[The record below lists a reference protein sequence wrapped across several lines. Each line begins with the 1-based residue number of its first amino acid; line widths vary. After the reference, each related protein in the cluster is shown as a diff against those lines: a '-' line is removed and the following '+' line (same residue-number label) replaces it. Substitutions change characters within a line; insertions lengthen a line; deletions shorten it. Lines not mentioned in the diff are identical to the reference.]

1 MSGGRQRTL
10 PQAWRAAEEEEEEE
24 EEEEAAD
31 DDLLLVAAAAAADPS
46 PVVGFCEAAGS
57 IWIYPTNYPVRG
69 YQVRMAHA
77 ALLGNTLV
85 CLPTGLGKTFVAAVV
100 MYNFYRWFPSGKV
113 LFLAPTKPLVAQQ
126 MEACARVMGIPGRHM
141 AEMTGGTQA
150 LSRREL
156 WTTKRVFFL
165 TPQIMVN
172 DLSRGTCPAVEI
184 KCLVIDEAH
193 KALGNHAYCQVV
205 RELSKYTN
213 QFRILALSA
222 TPGSDTK
229 AVQQVISNLLI
240 AQIELCAEDSPE
252 IQPYSH
258 ERQVEKIV
266 VPLGEEL
273 VEIQNAYIWVLETFA
288 GRLIKIG
295 VLARRDIP
303 SLTKYQII
311 LARDQYRKNPSSQ
324 NAGIHQG
331 IIEGDFALCIS
342 LYHGYELLLQMG
354 VRSLFIYL
362 CGIMDGS
369 KGLTRTKN
377 ELGRNEDFMKLYQQ
391 LRDMFSDTSLPSANG
406 NLYKSKTVFENKKEF
421 IYSHPKLR
429 KLEEIVI
436 EHFKSWQKIC
446 SGNASVDAVGT
457 RVMIFSSFR
466 DSVQEI
472 AEMLSRLNPVVR
484 VMTFVGHST
493 GKSTKGFTQKEQLEV
508 VKRFREGGYNTLVST
523 CVGEEGLDI
532 GEVDL
537 IICFDAQK
545 SPVRLVQRMGRT
557 GRRRQGRIVVILA
570 EGREER
576 TYNQSQSN
584 KRSIHKAISG
594 NKMLHFYQHSPRMIP
609 EGINPKLHK
618 MFITAEKYEPSNSRM
633 LSKERRSSSLQHKSA
648 LFSSVTGK
656 KQIQCHENWS
666 LSPEEFEIWDR
677 LYRIKESDG
686 VKEPV
691 LPQIQFETLENLEEI
706 SKHEEEATHK
716 LSLSEWRIW
725 QNRPFPVSM
734 VDHSDRCYHFISVME
749 MIELMR
755 HEQGDCS
762 YELEIQPHLRIEDVN
777 VQRNKSH
784 LSVTNSTFDQKAHS
798 SRKDMAH
805 RSKVKPFL
813 PDTNDTGSE
822 FFTTFKITKSKSPK
836 RTPGLNLEVPVL
848 PTHTNTSA
856 SCSAR
861 RLALVENTDQ
871 GSQKDEELQVTF
883 DLNECIDL
891 CDNSEST
898 IIHESAAIKEH
909 KTVDKACRSLETH
922 HADSGYSSFTV
933 EKSPVSSDLFYLP
946 ESYVDSFALVRP
958 SEEPSWLK
966 QVFSHVKSL
975 LSQSPPS
982 LNKLYD
988 FENMMRK
995 EETIC
1000 PFQKV
1005 ISDSYSETLQ
1015 DKVFPASSEVD
1026 CSLQLFEN
1034 PELRVTSELCA
1045 SVSTCFSK
1053 TISSSET
1060 AVVKAKEELH
1070 WNDSFDSLF
1079 DNEEFTEI
1087 QKKTPTINRTLTKNP
1102 SNKYFIQ
1109 KDKEDLEINK
1119 KNVIIDE
1126 EKSKHLFEDEHIY
1139 DTNNRSF
1146 SVSNKHLVRSDS
1158 GESVIR
1164 PVAERGSEWF
1174 TSEVCCVNADKT
1186 CKEQPISSKTTTT
1199 EMSGDVSVT
1208 EQFLD
1213 NDDLYDCS
1221 QELFSV
1227 NFELGFSIEEY
1238 ENEIFEENIN
1248 TNDTSKLNGASGSH
1262 ADVKSTEDKKKFL
1275 NDSSRL
1281 ETSPKRDCKSLESRD
1296 ISTPL
1301 PFRSRSMNDREG
1313 TEDATTAV
1321 PFLKSGDRRTRSG
1334 SPEALASA
1342 LSTPT
1347 SRKVMNIE
1355 AIRRIPM
1362 NVSSSARKE
1371 IPEVPLTDK
1380 VNKSPRRRNFGS
1392 SAMDALDSPLGR
1404 TENLE
1409 DTNLHSSRVSPA
1421 EGTSSESEEEIV
1433 FQRKNRKKKNVLKS
1447 PDVMNDSDFESPI
1460 RAIRKRRH
1468 PLNMSDVSSDDSM
1481 DFHKNSRRTTNSSSA
1496 AYNKKQLRSTKRQKV
1511 KSNYKNAARQFLD
1524 EEAELSQQDADD
1536 VSSDERDDAENELN
1550 SSLAQFLNDDVAV
1563 TQALNDCEMK
1573 GVYLKSVRSP
1583 ALGNRYKMVHRE
1595 FNNMAIFSQIPEQ
1608 DQAYAEDSFCVGDE
1622 EEETCKK
1629 SESSEEEVCV
1639 NFDLLNNESFT
1650 SGRKQYLTRRRKKLN
1665 QARMEGNYSVPMQK
1679 KKPSRIIVLSDSSG
1693 EETSVS
1699 NEKPMKT
1706 DCFRAEQENAKLP
1719 KSLPSVSSAQHKK
1732 VAGEIIVRQSVED
1745 KSQMLLGLKASV
1757 SEMLDFHPDHQV
1769 RGTCF
1774 PPAVTSSDSG
1784 KEDLQAPTEVESSL
1798 KNTCK
1803 STSVPSCSASTKP
1816 SSATALFSRAPLEKK
1831 PSLSILVDS
1840 REISSGAEVISSLK
1854 AVHGVKVQVCSL
1866 SSSDYIVSNRMA
1878 VERKFLSE
1886 LLNSANR
1893 NKVTQRIQRL
1903 QSMFERI
1910 CVIVEKD
1917 RIKAGE
1923 TSQFFQRTQYYDGVL
1938 SALVQA
1944 GVQILFSSCQEET
1957 AGLLKDLASVEQRK
1971 NAAIRVPTEV
1981 EGHKREMLN
1990 FYLSIPNLSYLAAL
2004 NMCHYFDSVKKMANS
2019 SPFDIATGAQVS
2031 PQKAEEIYRYLRY
2044 GFDVQMLPENLC
2056 AKGRS
2061 NAAAKS

>member
-1 MSGGRQRTL
+1 
-10 PQAWRAAEEEEEEE
+10 AA
-24 EEEEAAD
+24 
-31 DDLLLVAAAAAADPS
+31 
-46 PVVGFCEAAGS
+46 GFCAAAGS
-57 IWIYPTNYPVRG
+57 VWIYPTNYPVRG
-69 YQVRMAHA
+69 YQVRMARA

-100 MYNFYRWFPSGKV
+100 MYNFYRWFPW
-113 LFLAPTKPLVAQQ
+113 
-126 MEACARVMGIPGRHM
+126 
-141 AEMTGGTQA
+141 GTQA

-258 ERQVEKIV
+258 ERRVEKIV

-273 VEIQNAYIWVLETFA
+273 VEIQNAYIQVLETFA

-295 VLARRDIP
+295 VLARRDVP

-324 NAGIHQG
+324 NMGIHQG
-331 IIEGDFALCIS
+331 IIEGDFAVCIS

-354 VRSLFIYL
+354 LRSLFIYL
-362 CGIMDGS
+362 YGIMDGS

-391 LRDMFSDTSLPSANG
+391 LRDMFSDTSLASANG
-406 NLYKSKTVFENKKEF
+406 NVYKSKTVFENKKEL

-436 EHFKSWQKIC
+436 EHFTSWKKGC
-446 SGNASVDAVGT
+446 SDQVTTESTSVEAVDT

-472 AEMLSRLNPVVR
+472 AEMLSRLSPVVR

-545 SPVRLVQRMGRT
+545 SPIRLVQRMGRT

-584 KRSIHKAISG
+584 KKSIHKAISG

-648 LFSSVTGK
+648 LFSCVTGQ
-656 KQIQCHENWS
+656 KQIHCHENWS
-666 LSPEEFEIWDR
+666 LSPEEYEIWDR

-686 VKEPV
+686 VKEPI

-706 SKHEEEATHK
+706 SMHEEKGTHE

-725 QNRPFPVSM
+725 QNRPFPTSM

-762 YELEIQPHLRIEDVN
+762 YELEIKPHLQIEDVN

-784 LSVTNSTFDQKAHS
+784 LSVTSSTFGQKARS

-813 PDTNDTGSE
+813 PDTNDNGSE
-822 FFTTFKITKSKSPK
+822 FFSTFKITKTKTPK
-836 RTPGLNLEVPVL
+836 RTSGLNLEVPVL
-848 PTHTNTSA
+848 PPDINTSA
-856 SCSAR
+856 SYSAR
-861 RLALVENTDQ
+861 RLALAENTDQ
-871 GSQKDEELQVTF
+871 GSQKDEELEVTF
-883 DLNECIDL
+883 DLNEFIDL

-898 IIHESAAIKEH
+898 VIHESAAIKEY
-909 KTVDKACRSLETH
+909 KTVDKACRSLGTN

-933 EKSPVSSDLFYLP
+933 DKSPVSSDLFYLP
-946 ESYVDSFALVRP
+946 ESYADSFALVRP

-966 QVFSHVKSL
+966 QIFSHVKRL

-982 LNKLYD
+982 LKKLHD
-988 FENMMRK
+988 FENMMRN

-1000 PFQKV
+1000 PFQKA
-1005 ISDSYSETLQ
+1005 ISDSYSERLR
-1015 DKVFPASSEVD
+1015 DKVFPESSEVD
-1026 CSLQLFEN
+1026 CSLLLFEN
-1034 PELRVTSELCA
+1034 AELKVTSDLCA
-1045 SVSTCFSK
+1045 SVSTCFSR
-1053 TISSSET
+1053 TASSSET

-1079 DNEEFTEI
+1079 ENEEFTEI
-1087 QKKTPTINRTLTKNP
+1087 QKKTPTINRILTNNP
-1102 SNKYFIQ
+1102 SNKYFVGE
-1109 KDKEDLEINK
+1109 DKNHLEMNK

-1126 EKSKHLFEDEHIY
+1126 EKSIHLFEDDHIY
-1139 DTNNRSF
+1139 DTNNGNF
-1146 SVSNKHLVRSDS
+1146 SMNNKCLVKSDS
-1158 GESVIR
+1158 GESVVR

-1174 TSEVCCVNADKT
+1174 PSEVCCVNAGKT
-1186 CKEQPISSKTTTT
+1186 CEEQPMSSKTTTM
-1199 EMSGDVSVT
+1199 EMSGNISVT

-1227 NFELGFSIEEY
+1227 NFDLGFSIEEC
-1238 ENEIFEENIN
+1238 ENDIFEEALN
-1248 TNDTSKLNGASGSH
+1248 TNNTRKLNGASGSH
-1262 ADVKSTEDKKKFL
+1262 ADVKSTEDKKKLL
-1275 NDSSRL
+1275 NSSRL
-1281 ETSPKRDCKSLESRD
+1281 ETSPEGDCKSLERRD

-1301 PFRSRSMNDREG
+1301 PFQSRSMNDREG

-1321 PFLKSGDRRTRSG
+1321 PFLKSGDRRTGSG

-1342 LSTPT
+1342 PSTPT
-1347 SRKVMNIE
+1347 SRKVMNIK
-1355 AIRRIPM
+1355 AIKRIPM
-1362 NVSSSARKE
+1362 NIFSSDREK

-1380 VNKSPRRRNFGS
+1380 VNTSPHRQNFGS

-1404 TENLE
+1404 TEDLE
-1409 DTNLHSSRVSPA
+1409 DTNLHSSRVFPA

-1468 PLNMSDVSSDDSM
+1468 PLNMVSTCFDVSSDDSI
-1481 DFHKNSRRTTNSSSA
+1481 DFHKNSSRTTKSSSA
-1496 AYNKKQLRSTKRQKV
+1496 AYNKKQLRT
-1511 KSNYKNAARQFLD
+1511 RQFLD

-1536 VSSDERDDAENELN
+1536 VSSDESDDAENDLN
-1550 SSLAQFLNDDVAV
+1550 SSLAQFLNDDLEV
-1563 TQALNDCEMK
+1563 TQVLNDCEMK

-1583 ALGNRYKMVHRE
+1583 ALGNRYKMVHRA
-1595 FNNMAIFSQIPEQ
+1595 FNNVAIFSQIPEQ
-1608 DQAYAEDSFCVGDE
+1608 DQTYAEDSFCVGEE

-1650 SGRKQYLTRRRKKLN
+1650 SGRKHYLTRRRKKLN
-1665 QARMEGNYSVPMQK
+1665 QARMEENYSVPIQK

-1706 DCFRAEQENAKLP
+1706 DRFWAEQENAKSP
-1719 KSLPSVSSAQHKK
+1719 KSLPSVSSAQYKK
-1732 VAGEIIVRQSVED
+1732 IAGEIRVQSAES
-1745 KSQMLLGLKASV
+1745 KSEMLLGLKASV

-1769 RGTCF
+1769 RSTHF

-1784 KEDLQAPTEVESSL
+1784 KEDLQAPAEVESSL
-1798 KNTCK
+1798 KNTCR
-1803 STSVPSCSASTKP
+1803 STSVPPCSASTNP
-1816 SSATALFSRAPLEKK
+1816 STATALFSRDRLEKK
-1831 PSLSILVDS
+1831 PSLCILVDS

-1866 SSSDYIVSNRMA
+1866 SSSDYIVSNCMA

-1886 LLNSANR
+1886 LLNSVNR

-1903 QSMFERI
+1903 QSMFQRI

-1917 RIKAGE
+1917 RIKTGE
-1923 TSQFFQRTQYYDGVL
+1923 TSRFFQRTQYYDGVL

-1944 GVQILFSSCQEET
+1944 GVRILFSSCQEET
-1957 AGLLKDLASVEQRK
+1957 AGLLKDLALVEQRK
-1971 NAAIRVPTEV
+1971 NTAICVPTEV
-1981 EGHKREMLN
+1981 EGHKQEMLS

-2004 NMCHYFDSVKKMANS
+2004 NMCHYFGSVKKMANS
-2019 SPFDIATGAQVS
+2019 SPLDIATGAQVS
-2031 PQKAEEIYRYLRY
+2031 LQKAEEIYRYLHY

-2056 AKGRS
+2056 AKRRG

>member
-1 MSGGRQRTL
+1 MSGGRQQTL
-10 PQAWRAAEEEEEEE
+10 PQTWWAPKEEDEEEEKT
-24 EEEEAAD
+24 D
-31 DDLLLVAAAAAADPS
+31 DDQLLAAAAAAADPS
-46 PVVGFCEAAGS
+46 PVAGFCEVAGS

-77 ALLGNTLV
+77 ALVGNTLV

-126 MEACARVMGIPGRHM
+126 MEACARVMGIPARHM

-150 LSRREL
+150 LGRGEL

-213 QFRILALSA
+213 QFRILALTA

-273 VEIQNAYIWVLETFA
+273 VEIQNAYIRVLETFA

-311 LARDQYRKNPSSQ
+311 LARDQYRKNPSAQ

-369 KGLTRTKN
+369 KGLIRTKN

-391 LRDMFSDTSLPSANG
+391 LRDMFSDTSLASVNG
-406 NLYKSKTVFENKKEF
+406 NVYKSKTALENKKEF

-436 EHFKSWQKIC
+436 EHFKSWKKRC
-446 SGNASVDAVGT
+446 SDQVTTGSTSVDAGDT
-457 RVMIFSSFR
+457 RVMVFSSFR

-472 AEMLSRLNPVVR
+472 AEMLSRLSPVVR
-484 VMTFVGHST
+484 VMTFVGHSA

-508 VKRFREGGYNTLVST
+508 VKRFREGGYNTLIST

-545 SPVRLVQRMGRT
+545 SPIRLVQRMGRT

-576 TYNQSQSN
+576 TYNQSQCN

-594 NKMLHFYQHSPRMIP
+594 NKTLRFYQHSPRMIP

-633 LSKERRSSSLQHKSA
+633 LSKERRSGSLQRKSA
-648 LFSSVTGK
+648 LFSCVTDQ
-656 KQIQCHENWS
+656 KQIHCHENWS

-686 VKEPV
+686 IKEPV
-691 LPQIQFETLENLEEI
+691 LPQSRFETLENLEEV
-706 SKHEEEATHK
+706 SKREEEATHE

-725 QNRPFPVSM
+725 QNRAFPTAM

-755 HEQGDCS
+755 DEQGDCS

-777 VQRNKSH
+777 VRRNKSH
-784 LSVTNSTFDQKAHS
+784 LSTTTSTLDQKPRS
-798 SRKDMAH
+798 SGKDVAH
-805 RSKVKPFL
+805 RSKAKPSL
-813 PDTNDTGSE
+813 PDPDDNENE
-822 FFTTFKITKSKSPK
+822 FFTTFKITKPK
-836 RTPGLNLEVPVL
+836 PPKKTSGLNLEASVFPVG
-848 PTHTNTSA
+848 TNTSA
-856 SCSAR
+856 SYSAR

-871 GSQKDEELQVTF
+871 ASQKDEELEVTF

-898 IIHESAAIKEH
+898 IIHESAAIREH
-909 KTVDKACRSLETH
+909 KSVDQACRSLEMN
-922 HADSGYSSFTV
+922 HADSGYGSFTV
-933 EKSPVSSDLFYLP
+933 EISPVSSDLFYLP

-958 SEEPSWLK
+958 SEEPSLSK
-966 QVFSHVKSL
+966 GVFSHVKRL

-982 LNKLYD
+982 LDKLYD
-988 FENMMRK
+988 FENMMRN

-1005 ISDSYSETLQ
+1005 ISDTSSERLQ

-1026 CSLQLFEN
+1026 RSLLLLEN
-1034 PELRVTSELCA
+1034 PELKVTGESCA
-1045 SVSTCFSK
+1045 SVSNCFSK
-1053 TISSSET
+1053 TVSSSEA
-1060 AVVKAKEELH
+1060 AVKVEEELH
-1070 WNDSFDSLF
+1070 WDDSFDSLF
-1079 DNEEFTEI
+1079 ENEEFTEI
-1087 QKKTPTINRTLTKNP
+1087 QEKTPTVNQTLTNNP
-1102 SNKYFIQ
+1102 TNKYFVQ
-1109 KDKEDLEINK
+1109 KSKEDPEIDT

-1126 EKSKHLFEDEHIY
+1126 EKSIHLFEDDQAY
-1139 DTNNRSF
+1139 DANNGGF
-1146 SVSNKHLVRSDS
+1146 SSSNEHLVGSESGVSVAGPVGQRGCEGSASD
-1158 GESVIR
+1158 GTCRQR
-1164 PVAERGSEWF
+1164 PARGS
-1174 TSEVCCVNADKT
+1174 TAATQTAAGASGT
-1186 CKEQPISSKTTTT
+1186 QPPRDSH
-1199 EMSGDVSVT
+1199 GP
-1208 EQFLD
+1208 
-1213 NDDLYDCS
+1213 YDSS

-1227 NFELGFSIEEY
+1227 NFDLGFSIEEC
-1238 ENEIFEENIN
+1238 ESETFEEY
-1248 TNDTSKLNGASGSH
+1248 TNANNARKLNSASGGH
-1262 ADVKSTEDKKKFL
+1262 ADVKSTENKKKVL
-1275 NDSSRL
+1275 NDNSRL
-1281 ETSPKRDCKSLESRD
+1281 ETPPKWDCRSLERRD
-1296 ISTPL
+1296 ISPL
-1301 PFRSRSMNDREG
+1301 QSRSLKDREG
-1313 TEDATTAV
+1313 TEHTAAAG
-1321 PFLKSGDRRTRSG
+1321 PLLKSGGRRTGRG
-1334 SPEALASA
+1334 SPALP
-1342 LSTPT
+1342 TPA
-1347 SRKVMNIE
+1347 SRKVTNIE
-1355 AIRRIPM
+1355 ANKGIPR
-1362 NVSSSARKE
+1362 NVFSSAREE
-1371 IPEVPLTDK
+1371 IPEVPLTEK
-1380 VNKSPRRRNFGS
+1380 VNKSPRRQNFRS
-1392 SAMDALDSPLGR
+1392 PAMGALDSPLGR
-1404 TENLE
+1404 AESLE
-1409 DTNLHSSRVSPA
+1409 DADLCGSHLSPA

-1447 PDVMNDSDFESPI
+1447 PDVRNDSDLESPI
-1460 RAIRKRRH
+1460 RAVRKRQH
-1468 PLNMSDVSSDDSM
+1468 PLNMSDASSDDSM
-1481 DFHKNSRRTTNSSSA
+1481 DFHKSSRRTTNSSC
-1496 AYNKKQLRSTKRQKV
+1496 NKNQPRGTKRQKV
-1511 KSNYKNAARQFLD
+1511 KSNFSYETAARQFLD
-1524 EEAELSQQDADD
+1524 EEAELSQQDASG
-1536 VSSDERDDAENELN
+1536 VSSDESVDTENELN
-1550 SSLAQFLNDDVAV
+1550 SSLAQFLNDDVEV
-1563 TQALNDCEMK
+1563 TQVLKDCEMK
-1573 GVYLKSVRSP
+1573 GIYLKSVRSP

-1595 FNNMAIFSQIPEQ
+1595 FDNMEIFSQIPEQ
-1608 DQAYAEDSFCVGDE
+1608 DPAYAEDSFCVGE
-1622 EEETCKK
+1622 EEEEACKQ

-1650 SGRKQYLTRRRKKLN
+1650 SGTKQYLTRRRKKLK
-1665 QARMEGNYSVPMQK
+1665 QARMEEDSSVPVQK
-1679 KKPSRIIVLSDSSG
+1679 KKLSRIIVLSDSSG

-1699 NEKPMKT
+1699 HEKPVKT
-1706 DCFRAEQENAKLP
+1706 DSFGAEQGHALLP
-1719 KSLPSVSSAQHKK
+1719 QSLPSDSSVQHKPI
-1732 VAGEIIVRQSVED
+1732 AGEMVVPGSVEE
-1745 KSQMLLGLKASV
+1745 KSETLLGLKASV
-1757 SEMLDFHPDHQV
+1757 SETLDFHPDGGV
-1769 RGTCF
+1769 RSTCF
-1774 PPAVTSSDSG
+1774 PPAAASSGSAKG
-1784 KEDLQAPTEVESSL
+1784 DLQAPAEVQGSGQSR
-1798 KNTCK
+1798 
-1803 STSVPSCSASTKP
+1803 SGRSPPGPSAAAQRS
-1816 SSATALFSRAPLEKK
+1816 APLR
-1831 PSLSILVDS
+1831 LLAAG
-1840 REISSGAEVISSLK
+1840 RELCAAPGLISALRAAHGAEVRVCALRAGSYVVSS
-1854 AVHGVKVQVCSL
+1854 
-1866 SSSDYIVSNRMA
+1866 RTA
-1878 VERKFLSE
+1878 VERSLRSE
-1886 LLNSANR
+1886 LLSPRRR
-1893 NKVTQRIQRL
+1893 NKVAQRIQRL
-1903 QSMFERI
+1903 QRVFERI
-1910 CVIVEKD
+1910 VVIVEKD
-1917 RIKAGE
+1917 RHRPGE
-1923 TSQFFQRTQYYDGVL
+1923 APCRAQRPQCYDAAL
-1938 SALVQA
+1938 SALARA
-1944 GVQILFSSCQEET
+1944 GLRVLFSSGQEET
-1957 AGLLKDLASVEQRK
+1957 AALLRDLAWAERRED
-1971 NAAIRVPTEV
+1971 AALAVPAAV
-1981 EGHKREMLN
+1981 EGRRQETLN
-1990 FYLSIPNLSYLAAL
+1990 FYLTIPDLGYPAAL
-2004 NMCHYFDSVKKMANS
+2004 NMCHRFASVRAVANS
-2019 SPFDIATGAQVS
+2019 SPSALAAGAQLS
-2031 PQKAEEIYRYLRY
+2031 LQKAEQIHRYLRY
-2044 GFDVQMLPENLC
+2044 TFDRQLLPESPDP
-2056 AKGRS
+2056 KGRS
-2061 NAAAKS
+2061 TARS

>member
-1 MSGGRQRTL
+1 MSGGQQRTL
-10 PQAWRAAEEEEEEE
+10 LQAWRVAGGKTTEKKKKEEEDEE
-24 EEEEAAD
+24 D
-31 DDLLLVAAAAAADPS
+31 DDDDEMLLVAAAAADPS
-46 PVVGFCEAAGS
+46 PVGGFCAAAGS

-69 YQVRMAHA
+69 YQLRMAGA
-77 ALLGNTLV
+77 ALLANTLV

-126 MEACARVMGIPGRHM
+126 MEAW
-141 AEMTGGTQA
+141 GTQA
-150 LSRREL
+150 LNRREL

-273 VEIQNAYIWVLETFA
+273 VKIQNSYIQVLETFA

-324 NAGIHQG
+324 CVGMHQG
-331 IIEGDFALCIS
+331 IIEGDFAICIS
-342 LYHGYELLLQMG
+342 LYHGYELLVQMG

-362 CGIMDGS
+362 FGIMDGS

-391 LRDMFSDTSLPSANG
+391 LRDMFSDTLLPSANG
-406 NLYKSKTVFENKKEF
+406 NVYKSKTVFENKKEF

-436 EHFKSWQKIC
+436 GHFKSWKKG
-446 SGNASVDAVGT
+446 SSATTASTSVDTVDT

-472 AEMLSRLNPVVR
+472 ADMLSRLSPVVR

-633 LSKERRSSSLQHKSA
+633 LSKGRRSTSLQHKSA
-648 LFSSVTGK
+648 LFSCQ
-656 KQIQCHENWS
+656 KQIHCHENWS

-677 LYRIKESDG
+677 LFRIKESDG
-686 VKEPV
+686 VKEPI
-691 LPQIQFETLENLEEI
+691 LPQTRFETLENLEEVPKPKGEAI
-706 SKHEEEATHK
+706 HE

-725 QNRPFPVSM
+725 QNRPFPTSM

-762 YELEIQPHLRIEDVN
+762 YELEIRPHLHLEDVN
-777 VQRNKSH
+777 VQRSKRH
-784 LSVTNSTFDQKAHS
+784 LSMTSSTFDKKARS

-813 PDTNDTGSE
+813 PESNDSRNE
-822 FFTTFKITKSKSPK
+822 IFTTFKITKPKSPT
-836 RTPGLNLEVPVL
+836 RTSGLNLEVSAL
-848 PTHTNTSA
+848 PTDSNTSD
-856 SCSAR
+856 SCSAKW
-861 RLALVENTDQ
+861 LALGENTDQ
-871 GSQKDEELQVTF
+871 GSQKDEELEVTF
-883 DLNECIDL
+883 DLNEFIDL
-891 CDNSEST
+891 CDNSESP
-898 IIHESAAIKEH
+898 IIHESAATKEY
-909 KTVDKACRSLETH
+909 KTGDKACRLLETN
-922 HADSGYSSFTV
+922 HADSGYNSFTA

-946 ESYVDSFALVRP
+946 ESYVDSFVLVRP

-966 QVFSHVKSL
+966 QEFSHVKRF

-988 FENMMRK
+988 FENIMRN
-995 EETIC
+995 EETLR
-1000 PFQKV
+1000 PFQGVV
-1005 ISDSYSETLQ
+1005 IQSSYSEKLR
-1015 DKVFPASSEVD
+1015 DRVFPAFSEAD
-1026 CSLQLFEN
+1026 RSLLLSEN
-1034 PELRVTSELCA
+1034 PELKVTSELWA
-1045 SVSTCFSK
+1045 SASTCFSK
-1053 TISSSET
+1053 TASSSET
-1060 AVVKAKEELH
+1060 AAVKAKEEPH
-1070 WNDSFDSLF
+1070 FNDSFDSLS

-1087 QKKTPTINRTLTKNP
+1087 QKKTPTINHTLTNNP
-1102 SNKYFIQ
+1102 SNKYFVQ
-1109 KDKEDLEINK
+1109 KDKEHLEANK
-1119 KNVIIDE
+1119 KNVIFG
-1126 EKSKHLFEDEHIY
+1126 EKKSIHLFEDEHLD
-1139 DTNNRSF
+1139 DTNNVSF
-1146 SVSNKHLVRSDS
+1146 SMRNKRLVRSGCGGS
-1158 GESVIR
+1158 GAGPAPECGPAWFPSETCCEDTDRTPMER
-1164 PVAERGSEWF
+1164 PGS
-1174 TSEVCCVNADKT
+1174 S
-1186 CKEQPISSKTTTT
+1186 PTTTM
-1199 EMSGDVSVT
+1199 EGSGDIGVT
-1208 EQFLD
+1208 EQALD

-1221 QELFSV
+1221 QDLFSV
-1227 NFELGFSIEEY
+1227 TFDLGFSIEECAS
-1238 ENEIFEENIN
+1238 EVFEENIN
-1248 TNDTSKLNGASGSH
+1248 LNNTRKFNSALGSR
-1262 ADVKSTEDKKKFL
+1262 AEVKSTEVKKNLL

-1281 ETSPKRDCKSLESRD
+1281 ETSPKWDCRSLERGA

-1301 PFRSRSMNDREG
+1301 PFQSRSTNASKGAEG
-1313 TEDATTAV
+1313 AAAAG
-1321 PFLKSGDRRTRSG
+1321 PFLEAGARRTGST

-1342 LSTPT
+1342 FPTPA
-1347 SRKVMNIE
+1347 SRKVTNIQ
-1355 AIRRIPM
+1355 AVKRIPV
-1362 NVSSSARKE
+1362 NIFSSAREE
-1371 IPEVPLTDK
+1371 IPEVPLEDE
-1380 VNKSPRRRNFGS
+1380 VNKGPHRQNFGS
-1392 SAMDALDSPLGR
+1392 SAVHAFGSPLGR
-1404 TENLE
+1404 TETLE
-1409 DTNLHSSRVSPA
+1409 DTTLRSSHVSPA
-1421 EGTSSESEEEIV
+1421 AGTSSESEEEIV
-1433 FQRKNRKKKNVLKS
+1433 FRRKNRKKKNVLKS
-1447 PDVMNDSDFESPI
+1447 PDGMNDSDFESPI
-1460 RAIRKRRH
+1460 GAIRKRRH
-1468 PLNMSDVSSDDSM
+1468 PLNVVQK
-1481 DFHKNSRRTTNSSSA
+1481 KNNANSFMEYIFKHLLSLQSH
-1496 AYNKKQLRSTKRQKV
+1496 
-1511 KSNYKNAARQFLD
+1511 AARQFLD
-1524 EEAELSQQDADD
+1524 EEAELSQQDAEG
-1536 VSSDERDDAENELN
+1536 VSSDESDDTEKEMN
-1550 SSLAQFLNDDVAV
+1550 SSLAQFLNDDVEI
-1563 TQALNDCEMK
+1563 TQVLNDCEMT

-1595 FNNMAIFSQIPEQ
+1595 FNAMEIFSQIPEQ
-1608 DQAYAEDSFCVGDE
+1608 DQTYAEDSFCVGEE

-1629 SESSEEEVCV
+1629 SESSEEEMCV
-1639 NFDLLNNESFT
+1639 NFDLLNNESFV
-1650 SGRKQYLTRRRKKLN
+1650 SGKKQYLTRRRRKLN
-1665 QARMEGNYSVPMQK
+1665 EARVEENYSIPMQK
-1679 KKPSRIIVLSDSSG
+1679 RKPSRIIVLSDSSG

-1699 NEKPMKT
+1699 NEKPMKA
-1706 DCFRAEQENAKLP
+1706 DCSGAKQEKAELP
-1719 KSLPSVSSAQHKK
+1719 KPLPSVSSAQHSKT
-1732 VAGEIIVRQSVED
+1732 AGETSAHQSVET
-1745 KSQMLLGLKASV
+1745 KSEMLLGLKASV
-1757 SEMLDFHPDHQV
+1757 SELLDFHPDHEVRSTRFPAAVASSEILCDFHHLQV
-1769 RGTCF
+1769 G
-1774 PPAVTSSDSG
+1774 
-1784 KEDLQAPTEVESSL
+1784 SSL
-1798 KNTCK
+1798 KNTCR
-1803 STSVPSCSASTKP
+1803 STSVPPHSSATNP
-1816 SSATALFSRAPLEKK
+1816 SPATALFSRDPLEKNS
-1831 PSLSILVDS
+1831 PLVILVDS
-1840 REISSGAEVISSLK
+1840 REISSGAEVISALK

-1886 LLNSANR
+1886 LLNSVNR
-1893 NKVTQRIQRL
+1893 NKVTQRLQRL

-1917 RIKAGE
+1917 RVKSGE
-1923 TSQFFQRTQYYDGVL
+1923 TTRFFQRTQYYDGVL

-1944 GVQILFSSCQEET
+1944 GVRILFSSCQEET
-1957 AGLLKDLASVEQRK
+1957 AGLLKDLALVEQRK
-1971 NAAIRVPTEV
+1971 DAAIRVPTEV

-2004 NMCHYFDSVKKMANS
+2004 NMCHHFDSVKKMANS
-2019 SPFDIATGAQVS
+2019 SPRDIAVGAQVS
-2031 PQKAEEIYRYLRY
+2031 QQKAEEIYRYLHY
-2044 GFDVQMLPENLC
+2044 GFDAQMLPQALC
-2056 AKGRS
+2056 AQGRS
-2061 NAAAKS
+2061 NAAARS

>member
-10 PQAWRAAEEEEEEE
+10 PQAWRVACGKTTEKKKKKEEEDEEE
-24 EEEEAAD
+24 D
-31 DDLLLVAAAAAADPS
+31 DELLLAAAAAADPS
-46 PVVGFCEAAGS
+46 PVGGFSAAVGS
-57 IWIYPTNYPVRG
+57 IWIYPTNYPERG
-69 YQVRMAHA
+69 YQLRMARA
-77 ALLGNTLV
+77 SLLANTLV

-126 MEACARVMGIPGRHM
+126 MEAW
-141 AEMTGGTQA
+141 GTQA
-150 LSRREL
+150 LNRREL
-156 WTTKRVFFL
+156 WATKRVFFL

-273 VEIQNAYIWVLETFA
+273 VEIQNAYIQVLETFA

-324 NAGIHQG
+324 CVGMHQG

-362 CGIMDGS
+362 FGIMDGS

-391 LRDMFSDTSLPSANG
+391 LTDMFSDTLLPSANG
-406 NLYKSKTVFENKKEF
+406 SVYKSKTVFENKKDF

-436 EHFKSWQKIC
+436 GHFKSWKKGSSDQVTTE
-446 SGNASVDAVGT
+446 STSVDTVDT

-472 AEMLSRLNPVVR
+472 ADMLSRLSPVVR

-648 LFSSVTGK
+648 LFSCVTGQ
-656 KQIQCHENWS
+656 KQIHCHENWS

-686 VKEPV
+686 VKEPI
-691 LPQIQFETLENLEEI
+691 LPQTRFETLENLEEV
-706 SKHEEEATHK
+706 SKHKEEAAHE

-725 QNRPFPVSM
+725 QNRPFPTSM
-734 VDHSDRCYHFISVME
+734 VDHSDRCYHFIGVME

-762 YELEIQPHLRIEDVN
+762 YELEIQPHLRLEDVN
-777 VQRNKSH
+777 VQRNKRH
-784 LSVTNSTFDQKAHS
+784 LSMTSSTFDQKARS

-813 PDTNDTGSE
+813 TDTNDSRSE
-822 FFTTFKITKSKSPK
+822 FFATFKVTKPKSPT
-836 RTPGLNLEVPVL
+836 RTSGLNLGSAL
-848 PTHTNTSA
+848 PTDSNTST

-861 RLALVENTDQ
+861 RLALGENTDW
-871 GSQKDEELQVTF
+871 GSQKDEELEVTF
-883 DLNECIDL
+883 DLNEFIDL

-898 IIHESAAIKEH
+898 ISHESAATKEY
-909 KTVDKACRSLETH
+909 KTVDKACTSLETN

-966 QVFSHVKSL
+966 QVFSHVKTL

-988 FENMMRK
+988 FENTMRN
-995 EETIC
+995 EETLC
-1000 PFQKV
+1000 PFQKA
-1005 ISDSYSETLQ
+1005 ISGSYSEELQ
-1015 DKVFPASSEVD
+1015 GRGFPASSEAD
-1026 CSLQLFEN
+1026 RSLLVSEN
-1034 PELRVTSELCA
+1034 PELKVTSELWA

-1053 TISSSET
+1053 TASSAET
-1060 AVVKAKEELH
+1060 AAVKAKEELH
-1070 WNDSFDSLF
+1070 FSGSFDSLF
-1079 DNEEFTEI
+1079 DNEELTEI
-1087 QKKTPTINRTLTKNP
+1087 QKKAPTVSHTLTNNP
-1102 SNKYFIQ
+1102 SSKYFVQ
-1109 KDKEDLEINK
+1109 KDKEHLEVNK
-1119 KNVIIDE
+1119 RNVIIDE
-1126 EKSKHLFEDEHIY
+1126 EKSLHLFEDEHLD
-1139 DTNNRSF
+1139 DTNNVSF
-1146 SVSNKHLVRSDS
+1146 SMSNKHLVRSGCGGS
-1158 GESVIR
+1158 GAGPAPEHG
-1164 PVAERGSEWF
+1164 PAWF
-1174 TSEVCCVNADKT
+1174 PLEVCCKDT
-1186 CKEQPISSKTTTT
+1186 HRTPKEQPIIGKTTTM
-1199 EMSGDVSVT
+1199 EGSGDISVT
-1208 EQFLD
+1208 EQALD

-1227 NFELGFSIEEY
+1227 TFDLGFSIEEC
-1238 ENEIFEENIN
+1238 ESEVFEENIN
-1248 TNDTSKLNGASGSH
+1248 TNNTRKFNNALGSC
-1262 ADVKSTEDKKKFL
+1262 ADVKSTEDKKKLL
-1275 NDSSRL
+1275 NDISRL
-1281 ETSPKRDCKSLESRD
+1281 ETSPKWDCRSLDRGA

-1301 PFRSRSMNDREG
+1301 PFQSRTASAREG
-1313 TEDATTAV
+1313 AEAAAAAG
-1321 PFLKSGDRRTRSG
+1321 PFLEAGAMRTG
-1334 SPEALASA
+1334 NASPEALASA
-1342 LSTPT
+1342 LPTPT
-1347 SRKVMNIE
+1347 SQKVMNIQ
-1355 AIRRIPM
+1355 AVKRIPM
-1362 NVSSSARKE
+1362 NVFSSAREE
-1371 IPEVPLTDK
+1371 IPEVPLADK
-1380 VNKSPRRRNFGS
+1380 VNKSPCRQNFGS
-1392 SAMDALDSPLGR
+1392 SAVDALDSPLGR
-1404 TENLE
+1404 TETLE
-1409 DTNLHSSRVSPA
+1409 DTTLRSSRVSPA
-1421 EGTSSESEEEIV
+1421 AGTSSESEEEIV

-1447 PDVMNDSDFESPI
+1447 PDGMNDSDFESPI
-1460 RAIRKRRH
+1460 RAIRKRRQ
-1468 PLNMSDVSSDDSM
+1468 PLNMVSKCFDVSSDDSM
-1481 DFHKNSRRTTNSSSA
+1481 DFQKNSRRTRSSSSA
-1496 AYNKKQLRSTKRQKV
+1496 ARNTNQLRSTKRQK
-1511 KSNYKNAARQFLD
+1511 FLD

-1536 VSSDERDDAENELN
+1536 VSSDESDDTEKELN
-1550 SSLAQFLNDDVAV
+1550 SSLAQFLNDDVEI
-1563 TQALNDCEMK
+1563 TQVLNDCEMK

-1595 FNNMAIFSQIPEQ
+1595 FNAMEIFSQIPEQ
-1608 DQAYAEDSFCVGDE
+1608 DQTYAEDSFCVGEE

-1629 SESSEEEVCV
+1629 SELSEEEMCV
-1639 NFDLLNNESFT
+1639 NFDLLNNESFV
-1650 SGRKQYLTRRRKKLN
+1650 SGKKQYLTRRRKKLN
-1665 QARMEGNYSVPMQK
+1665 QARMEENYSIPTQK

-1699 NEKPMKT
+1699 NEKPTKT
-1706 DCFRAEQENAKLP
+1706 DCSSAGQENAELP
-1719 KSLPSVSSAQHKK
+1719 KSLPSVCSAQCTKT
-1732 VAGEIIVRQSVED
+1732 AGETSVHQSAET
-1745 KSQMLLGLKASV
+1745 KSEMLLGLKASV
-1757 SEMLDFHPDHQV
+1757 SELLDFHTDHQV
-1769 RGTCF
+1769 GSTRF
-1774 PPAVTSSDSG
+1774 PPAVASSDSG
-1784 KEDLQAPTEVESSL
+1784 KEDLQAPTEVGVNS
-1798 KNTCK
+1798 KQG
-1803 STSVPSCSASTKP
+1803 P
-1816 SSATALFSRAPLEKK
+1816 SSPLLSRDPLEKNS
-1831 PSLSILVDS
+1831 PLVILVDS
-1840 REISSGAEVISSLK
+1840 REISSGAEVISALK
-1854 AVHGVKVQVCSL
+1854 AVHRVKVQVCSL
-1866 SSSDYIVSNRMA
+1866 SSSDYVVSNRMA

-1886 LLNSANR
+1886 LLNSVNR
-1893 NKVTQRIQRL
+1893 NKVTQRLQRL

-1917 RIKAGE
+1917 RIKSGE
-1923 TSQFFQRTQYYDGVL
+1923 TTRFFQRTQYYDSVL

-1944 GVQILFSSCQEET
+1944 GVRILFSSCQEET
-1957 AGLLKDLASVEQRK
+1957 AGLLKDLALVEQRK
-1971 NAAIRVPTEV
+1971 GAAIRVPTEV

-2004 NMCHYFDSVKKMANS
+2004 NVCHHFDSVKKMVNS
-2019 SPFDIATGAQVS
+2019 SPLDIAAGAQVS
-2031 PQKAEEIYRYLRY
+2031 QQKAEEIYRYLHYR
-2044 GFDVQMLPENLC
+2044 FDTQMLPQDLC
-2056 AKGRS
+2056 VKGRS
-2061 NAAAKS
+2061 SNA

>member
-1 MSGGRQRTL
+1 M
-10 PQAWRAAEEEEEEE
+10 
-24 EEEEAAD
+24 EAAW
-31 DDLLLVAAAAAADPS
+31 LKETVKQ
-46 PVVGFCEAAGS
+46 
-57 IWIYPTNYPVRG
+57 R
-69 YQVRMAHA
+69 
-77 ALLGNTLV
+77 
-85 CLPTGLGKTFVAAVV
+85 
-100 MYNFYRWFPSGKV
+100 
-113 LFLAPTKPLVAQQ
+113 
-126 MEACARVMGIPGRHM
+126 
-141 AEMTGGTQA
+141 GTQA

-172 DLSRGTCPAVEI
+172 DLSRGTCLAVEI

-258 ERQVEKIV
+258 ERHVEKIV

-273 VEIQNAYIWVLETFA
+273 VEIQNAYIQVLETFA

-324 NAGIHQG
+324 NVGIHQG

-362 CGIMDGS
+362 FGIMDGS

-391 LRDMFSDTSLPSANG
+391 LRDMFSDTSLASANG
-406 NLYKSKTVFENKKEF
+406 NIYKIFENKKEF

-436 EHFKSWQKIC
+436 EHFKSWKK
-446 SGNASVDAVGT
+446 GFTMERTSVDAVDT

-472 AEMLSRLNPVVR
+472 AEMLSRLSPVVR

-545 SPVRLVQRMGRT
+545 SPIRLVQRMGRT

-594 NKMLHFYQHSPRMIP
+594 NKTLHFYQHSPRMIP
-609 EGINPKLHK
+609 EGITPKLHK

-648 LFSSVTGK
+648 LFSCVTGQR
-656 KQIQCHENWS
+656 QIPCHENWS
-666 LSPEEFEIWDR
+666 LSPEEFEIWER

-686 VKEPV
+686 VKEPI
-691 LPQIQFETLENLEEI
+691 LPQIQFETLENLEE
-706 SKHEEEATHK
+706 KREEEATHE

-725 QNRPFPVSM
+725 QNRPFPTSM

-784 LSVTNSTFDQKAHS
+784 FSITNSAVDQKACS
-798 SRKDMAH
+798 SRKDMVH

-813 PDTNDTGSE
+813 LNTNDNGNE
-822 FFTTFKITKSKSPK
+822 FFTTFKITKTKGPK
-836 RTPGLNLEVPVL
+836 RTSELNLEVPGL
-848 PTHTNTSA
+848 PTDSSA
-856 SCSAR
+856 SASSPAR
-861 RLALVENTDQ
+861 RLAVVEDTDQ
-871 GSQKDEELQVTF
+871 SSQKDEELKVTF
-883 DLNECIDL
+883 DLNEFIDL

-898 IIHESAAIKEH
+898 IIHESAAIKEY
-909 KTVDKACRSLETH
+909 KTVDKACRSLGTNH
-922 HADSGYSSFTV
+922 TDLGYSSFTV

-946 ESYVDSFALVRP
+946 ESYVDSLALVGP

-966 QVFSHVKSL
+966 QILSNVKRL

-982 LNKLYD
+982 LNELYD
-988 FENMMRK
+988 FENRMRN
-995 EETIC
+995 EETTR
-1000 PFQKV
+1000 PFQNV
-1005 ISDSYSETLQ
+1005 ISGYSERLQ
-1015 DKVFPASSEVD
+1015 DKGVPVSSEAD
-1026 CSLQLFEN
+1026 RSLLLFDN
-1034 PELRVTSELCA
+1034 AELKVANELCA
-1045 SVSTCFSK
+1045 SVRTCLTKS
-1053 TISSSET
+1053 ISSSET
-1060 AVVKAKEELH
+1060 AAVNAKGELH
-1070 WNDSFDSLF
+1070 CDDSFDSLF

-1087 QKKTPTINRTLTKNP
+1087 QIKTTTINHTLTNNP
-1102 SNKYFIQ
+1102 SKNNK
-1109 KDKEDLEINK
+1109 
-1119 KNVIIDE
+1119 
-1126 EKSKHLFEDEHIY
+1126 
-1139 DTNNRSF
+1139 RS
-1146 SVSNKHLVRSDS
+1146 VRSDP
-1158 GESVIR
+1158 GESVVR
-1164 PVAERGSEWF
+1164 PVAAQGSAGF
-1174 TSEVCCVNADKT
+1174 PSEVFCINADKA
-1186 CKEQPISSKTTTT
+1186 CKEQPMSSKTPAR
-1199 EMSGDVSVT
+1199 EVSGDIRVT
-1208 EQFLD
+1208 EQSLD
-1213 NDDLYDCS
+1213 DDDLYDCS

-1227 NFELGFSIEEY
+1227 HFDLGFSIEEY
-1238 ENEIFEENIN
+1238 ENEISEENIN
-1248 TNDTSKLNGASGSH
+1248 TNNTGKLNSASESH
-1262 ADVKSTEDKKKFL
+1262 ADVKSTENNKQTL
-1275 NDSSRL
+1275 NDRSRL
-1281 ETSPKRDCKSLESRD
+1281 ETSPKWNYRNLERRD

-1301 PFRSRSMNDREG
+1301 PFQSRSVNAGEG
-1313 TEDATTAV
+1313 TEGATTAG
-1321 PFLKSGDRRTRSG
+1321 PSLKSGDRRTGSG

-1347 SRKVMNIE
+1347 SRKVRNIV
-1355 AIRRIPM
+1355 AVKRIPM
-1362 NVSSSARKE
+1362 NVFSSAGE
-1371 IPEVPLTDK
+1371 EVLEVPLTDQ
-1380 VNKSPRRRNFGS
+1380 VNKIPHRQNCGS

-1409 DTNLHSSRVSPA
+1409 DANLRSSHVSPA
-1421 EGTSSESEEEIV
+1421 DGTSSESEEEIV
-1433 FQRKNRKKKNVLKS
+1433 FQRKNWKKKNVLKS

-1460 RAIRKRRH
+1460 RAVRKRRH
-1468 PLNMSDVSSDDSM
+1468 PLSMSDMSSDDSM
-1481 DFHKNSRRTTNSSSA
+1481 DFHKNSSRTTSSSSA
-1496 AYNKKQLRSTKRQKV
+1496 AHKKQLRSTKRQKV
-1511 KSNYKNAARQFLD
+1511 KNNFTYKNAARQFLD
-1524 EEAELSQQDADD
+1524 EEAELSQQDADG
-1536 VSSDERDDAENELN
+1536 VSSDESDAENELN
-1550 SSLAQFLNDDVAV
+1550 SSLAQFLNDDVEV
-1563 TQALNDCEMK
+1563 TQVLNDCEMK

-1583 ALGNRYKMVHRE
+1583 ALGNRYKMVHRD
-1595 FNNMAIFSQIPEQ
+1595 FNSMAIFSQIPEQ
-1608 DQAYAEDSFCVGDE
+1608 DQTYAEDSFCVREE
-1622 EEETCKK
+1622 EEETCRK

-1639 NFDLLNNESFT
+1639 NFDLLNDESFT
-1650 SGRKQYLTRRRKKLN
+1650 SGKKQYLTRRRKKLN
-1665 QARMEGNYSVPMQK
+1665 QARMEDNYSIPMQK
-1679 KKPSRIIVLSDSSG
+1679 RKPSRIIVLSDSSE

-1699 NEKPMKT
+1699 HEKPMKT
-1706 DCFRAEQENAKLP
+1706 ECSRAEQENTKLP
-1719 KSLPSVSSAQHKK
+1719 KSLPAVSSAQHKNI
-1732 VAGEIIVRQSVED
+1732 AGETSVPQSVES
-1745 KSQMLLGLKASV
+1745 KGEMLLGLKASV
-1757 SEMLDFHPDHQV
+1757 SETLDFHPAHRV
-1769 RGTCF
+1769 RSTRF
-1774 PPAVTSSDSG
+1774 PPHLTSSDSG
-1784 KEDLQAPTEVESSL
+1784 KEHLQAPTEVESSL
-1798 KNTCK
+1798 KNTCR
-1803 STSVPSCSASTKP
+1803 SPSVPPRSASTNP
-1816 SSATALFSRAPLEKK
+1816 SSATALFSRDPVEKRPPLCV
-1831 PSLSILVDS
+1831 LVDS

-1878 VERKFLSE
+1878 VERRFLSE
-1886 LLNSANR
+1886 LLNSGNR
-1893 NKVTQRIQRL
+1893 SKVTQRIQRL

-1917 RIKAGE
+1917 RTKTGE
-1923 TSQFFQRTQYYDGVL
+1923 TTRFFQRTQYYDGVL

-1944 GVQILFSSCQEET
+1944 GVRILFSSCQEET
-1957 AGLLKDLASVEQRK
+1957 AGLLKDLALVEQRK
-1971 NAAIRVPTEV
+1971 DAAIRVPTEV

-2004 NMCHYFDSVKKMANS
+2004 NMCHHFHSVRKMANS
-2019 SPFDIATGAQVS
+2019 SPLDIATGAQVS
-2031 PQKAEEIYRYLRY
+2031 LQKAEEIYRYLHY
-2044 GFDVQMLPENLC
+2044 GFDAQMLPKDLC

-2061 NAAAKS
+2061 NTAAKS

>member
-10 PQAWRAAEEEEEEE
+10 PQAWRAAGGKAPEE

-31 DDLLLVAAAAAADPS
+31 DDLLLAAAAAADPG
-46 PVVGFCEAAGS
+46 PVEGFCAAAGS
-57 IWIYPTNYPVRG
+57 IWIYPTNYPLRG
-69 YQVRMAHA
+69 YQVRMARA

-85 CLPTGLGKTFVAAVV
+85 CLPTGMGKTFVAAVV

-126 MEACARVMGIPGRHM
+126 MEAW
-141 AEMTGGTQA
+141 GTQA

-156 WTTKRVFFL
+156 WNTKRVFFL

-273 VEIQNAYIWVLETFA
+273 VEIQNAYIRVLETFA

-324 NAGIHQG
+324 NVGIHQG

-354 VRSLFIYL
+354 LRSLFIYL
-362 CGIMDGS
+362 CGVMDGS

-406 NLYKSKTVFENKKEF
+406 NVYKSKTVFENKKEF

-429 KLEEIVI
+429 KLEEIVT
-436 EHFKSWQKIC
+436 EHFKSWKKAFPTE
-446 SGNASVDAVGT
+446 STSVDAVDT

-472 AEMLSRLNPVVR
+472 AEMLSRLSPVVR
-484 VMTFVGHST
+484 VMMFVGHST

-545 SPVRLVQRMGRT
+545 SPIRLVQRMGRT

-576 TYNQSQSN
+576 TYNQSQCN

-609 EGINPKLHK
+609 QGINPKLHK
-618 MFITAEKYEPSNSRM
+618 MFITAEKYEPSSSRM
-633 LSKERRSSSLQHKSA
+633 LSKERRSSQ
-648 LFSSVTGK
+648 
-656 KQIQCHENWS
+656 KQIHCHENWC

-686 VKEPV
+686 VKEPI

-706 SKHEEEATHK
+706 SKHEEKATHE
-716 LSLSEWRIW
+716 LSLSEWAIW
-725 QNRPFPVSM
+725 QNRPFPTFM
-734 VDHSDRCYHFISVME
+734 VDHSDRCYHFIRVME

-762 YELEIQPHLRIEDVN
+762 YDLELQPHLRIEDVN
-777 VQRNKSH
+777 VQRNKRH
-784 LSVTNSTFDQKAHS
+784 LSMTSSTCDQKGRS
-798 SRKDMAH
+798 SRKDTAH
-805 RSKVKPFL
+805 RPKVKPFL
-813 PDTNDTGSE
+813 PDTNDNGSE
-822 FFTTFKITKSKSPK
+822 LFSTFKIARTKTPK
-836 RTPGLNLEVPVL
+836 RTSGLNLEVPML
-848 PTHTNTSA
+848 PTDVTTSA
-856 SCSAR
+856 SYSAR
-861 RLALVENTDQ
+861 KLALVENTAQ
-871 GSQKDEELQVTF
+871 GSQKDKELEVTF

-898 IIHESAAIKEH
+898 AIHGSAAIKEYR
-909 KTVDKACRSLETH
+909 TADKACRSLGTN
-922 HADSGYSSFTV
+922 HADSGYSSFTA

-966 QVFSHVKSL
+966 QIFSHVKRL

-982 LNKLYD
+982 SNKLCD
-988 FENMMRK
+988 FENMMRN
-995 EETIC
+995 EETVC

-1005 ISDSYSETLQ
+1005 ISDSYSERLW

-1026 CSLQLFEN
+1026 RSLLLFEN
-1034 PELRVTSELCA
+1034 PELKVTSESCA
-1045 SVSTCFSK
+1045 SGSTCFSK
-1053 TISSSET
+1053 TVSSSET
-1060 AVVKAKEELH
+1060 AAVKAKEELH
-1070 WNDSFDSLF
+1070 WNDSFDGLF

-1087 QKKTPTINRTLTKNP
+1087 QKKTPTINHTLINNP
-1102 SNKYFIQ
+1102 SNKYYVQ

-1126 EKSKHLFEDEHIY
+1126 KRNVPLFEDEHIC
-1139 DTNNRSF
+1139 DTNNGSF
-1146 SVSNKHLVRSDS
+1146 SVNSKCLVKSAS
-1158 GESVIR
+1158 GAGVVR
-1164 PVAERGSEWF
+1164 PVAERGPEWF
-1174 TSEVCCVNADKT
+1174 PSELCRVDADKT
-1186 CKEQPISSKTTTT
+1186 CKEQPASSKTTT
-1199 EMSGDVSVT
+1199 MGVSGDISVT

-1227 NFELGFSIEEY
+1227 NFDLGFSIEEC
-1238 ENEIFEENIN
+1238 EKEIFEEAVN
-1248 TNDTSKLNGASGSH
+1248 TNDTRKLNGASGSH
-1262 ADVKSTEDKKKFL
+1262 ADVKSTEDKKNVL
-1275 NDSSRL
+1275 NSSRL
-1281 ETSPKRDCKSLESRD
+1281 ERSPKWDCKSLERRGV
-1296 ISTPL
+1296 STPL
-1301 PFRSRSMNDREG
+1301 PFQSRSTSGREG
-1313 TEDATTAV
+1313 TEAAAAAPAAA
-1321 PFLKSGDRRTRSG
+1321 PFWKSGDRRGGSG

-1347 SRKVMNIE
+1347 GRKVRSIE
-1355 AIRRIPM
+1355 AIKRIPM
-1362 NVSSSARKE
+1362 TVFSSARE
-1371 IPEVPLTDK
+1371 AMPEVPLTDK
-1380 VNKSPRRRNFGS
+1380 VNTSPHRQNFGS
-1392 SAMDALDSPLGR
+1392 SAMEALRSPLGR

-1409 DTNLHSSRVSPA
+1409 DTNLHSSRVFPA

-1447 PDVMNDSDFESPI
+1447 PDVSLRKRKKKKKDTRSKMTSQTPKQKSSFQLYLFLFTQVMNDSDFESPI
-1460 RAIRKRRH
+1460 RAIKKRRH
-1468 PLNMSDVSSDDSM
+1468 PLN
-1481 DFHKNSRRTTNSSSA
+1481 T
-1496 AYNKKQLRSTKRQKV
+1496 
-1511 KSNYKNAARQFLD
+1511 NAARQFLD
-1524 EEAELSQQDADD
+1524 EEAELSQQDADS
-1536 VSSDERDDAENELN
+1536 VSSDESDDAENELN
-1550 SSLAQFLNDDVAV
+1550 SSLAQFLNDDVEV
-1563 TQALNDCEMK
+1563 TQVLNDCEMK

-1608 DQAYAEDSFCVGDE
+1608 DQSYAEDSFCVRE
-1622 EEETCKK
+1622 EEEEPCKK
-1629 SESSEEEVCV
+1629 SESSEEEVFV

-1665 QARMEGNYSVPMQK
+1665 QARMEENYSVPLHK

-1706 DCFRAEQENAKLP
+1706 DGFWAEQENAKLP

-1732 VAGEIIVRQSVED
+1732 IPGEIGVRQSAES
-1745 KSQMLLGLKASV
+1745 KSEMLLGLKASV
-1757 SEMLDFHPDHQV
+1757 SETLDFHPDHQV
-1769 RGTCF
+1769 GSTRF
-1774 PPAVTSSDSG
+1774 PPAVTSCDSG
-1784 KEDLQAPTEVESSL
+1784 KEDLQAPAE
-1798 KNTCK
+1798 NTCRG
-1803 STSVPSCSASTKP
+1803 TSVPPCAAPTNP
-1816 SSATALFSRAPLEKK
+1816 SSATAPFAHHPLEKK
-1831 PSLSILVDS
+1831 PSLCILADS

-1854 AVHGVKVQVCSL
+1854 ALHGVKVQVCSL
-1866 SSSDYIVSNRMA
+1866 GSSDYIVSNRMA

-1886 LLNSANR
+1886 LLNSVNR

-1923 TSQFFQRTQYYDGVL
+1923 MSRLFQRTQYYDSVL

-1944 GVQILFSSCQEET
+1944 GVRILFSSCQEET
-1957 AGLLKDLASVEQRK
+1957 AALLKDLALVEQRK
-1971 NAAIRVPTEV
+1971 NATIRVPTEV

-1990 FYLSIPNLSYLAAL
+1990 FYLSIPHLSYLAAL
-2004 NMCHYFDSVKKMANS
+2004 NLCHYFDSVKKMANS
-2019 SPFDIATGAQVS
+2019 SPLDIATGAQVS
-2031 PQKAEEIYRYLRY
+2031 PQKAEEIYRYLHY
-2044 GFDVQMLPENLC
+2044 GFDTQMLPENLC